1 MAALSKII
9 SRDGTVNN
17 DCDTLFIYPKFE
29 LYRIFTSHSSNYIL
43 VALVVVV
50 GVTTIRKILVRT
62 DIFTDTSYTCSIL
75 RQFPKDSLLLCLC
88 KYEEKVGSIGGR
100 KRAKLAY
107 FLIKTVYFI

>member
-29 LYRIFTSHSSNYIL
+29 LYRIFTSHSFNYIM

-50 GVTTIRKILVRT
+50 VGVKTMRKILVRT
-62 DIFTDTSYTCSIL
+62 DIFTDTSYTFPIL
-75 RQFPKDSLLLCLC
+75 RQFPKDSLLLCFC
-88 KYEEKVGSIGGR
+88 KYEEKVAVLEEEKGPCWHIS
-100 KRAKLAY
+100 
-107 FLIKTVYFI
+107 